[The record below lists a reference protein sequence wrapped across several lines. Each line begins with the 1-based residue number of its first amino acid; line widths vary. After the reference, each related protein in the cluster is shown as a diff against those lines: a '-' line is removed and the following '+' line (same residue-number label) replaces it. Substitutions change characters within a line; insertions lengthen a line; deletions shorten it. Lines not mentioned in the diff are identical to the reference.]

1 MLLAFTAISCSESD
15 GLQNNGMSDKKIC
28 ITAMLQKGWN
38 GGEKT
43 RGAVSESAALAQE
56 QMVLEAEGQLDTLSI
71 ACYWNWQ
78 WRIEGGVITLPCTQT
93 RCALNDAAEVGNFGV
108 SAVYTKGSTI
118 SSLYHDQQ
126 VTKSGNNWFTAG
138 NEMWPTEGSLSFYA
152 YALYQR
158 AALSYI
164 STAADFAKN
173 IVIRYVADTDIDHH
187 PDFIVAKNEAI
198 AYNIST
204 ASKPVELA
212 FSHTLTALTFAVDA
226 EMISGKV
233 KRITIKGVNGQ
244 GDYDFAPILVRFER
258 FLVVSSID

>member
-1 MLLAFTAISCSESD
+1 M
-15 GLQNNGMSDKKIC
+15 
-28 ITAMLQKGWN
+28 
-38 GGEKT
+38 
-43 RGAVSESAALAQE
+43 R
-56 QMVLEAEGQLDTLSI
+56 EGI
-71 ACYWNWQ
+71 
-78 WRIEGGVITLPCTQT
+78 ITLPCTQT
-93 RCALNDAAEVGNFGV
+93 RCAFNDAAEVGDFGV

-173 IVIRYVADTDIDHH
+173 KVIRYVADTDIDHH

-212 FSHTLTALTFAVDA
+212 FSHAYRLL
-226 EMISGKV
+226 
-233 KRITIKGVNGQ
+233 ITILNRLSDG
-244 GDYDFAPILVRFER
+244 L
-258 FLVVSSID
+258 

>member
-1 MLLAFTAISCSESD
+1 MKNKMPLD
-15 GLQNNGMSDKKIC
+15 GLGLGHDSGSVHCDMLKMLC
-28 ITAMLQKGWN
+28 FRTAW
-38 GGEKT
+38 
-43 RGAVSESAALAQE
+43 
-56 QMVLEAEGQLDTLSI
+56 
-71 ACYWNWQ
+71 
-78 WRIEGGVITLPCTQT
+78 GGVITLPCTQT

-212 FSHTLTALTFAVDA
+212 FSHTLTALSFAVDA
-226 EMISGKV
+226 EMIPGKV

-258 FLVVSSID
+258 FLVVSSIVSCSTLDPLSFGLRHILVRFSIGLR